1 MPEIVPATVGAWLD
15 DLLDAPRFRTEE
27 PDYDK
32 TKVGWKIKIL
42 AESPGTE
49 VPGYER
55 RKVYD
60 TTRPGRGNGG
70 HTYGDRLSEAERMAV
85 IEYLKTL

>member
-1 MPEIVPATVGAWLD
+1 VKL
-15 DLLDAPRFRTEE
+15 
-27 PDYDK
+27 
-32 TKVGWKIKIL
+32 GWKVRVLGRAPDAAKMTPL
-42 AESPGTE
+42 EF
-49 VPGYER
+49 

-70 HTYGDRLSEAERMAV
+70 HTYGDDLTEAERMAV